1 MHCLYTSYSSNNPCG
16 IIINPGWYA
25 LAGAILGMS
34 VDKALHKICGFPIGG
49 NRKVHRTHGAKAVL
63 DKQKMRSAMNRKAY
77 SYRILG
83 EVIGYSA
90 FKIYDATRGKP
101 QTLEFISLLE
111 KALDVK
117 QGELLKGE

>member
-1 MHCLYTSYSSNNPCG
+1 M
-16 IIINPGWYA
+16 
-25 LAGAILGMS
+25 
-34 VDKALHKICGFPIGG
+34 
-49 NRKVHRTHGAKAVL
+49 HRTHGAKAVL